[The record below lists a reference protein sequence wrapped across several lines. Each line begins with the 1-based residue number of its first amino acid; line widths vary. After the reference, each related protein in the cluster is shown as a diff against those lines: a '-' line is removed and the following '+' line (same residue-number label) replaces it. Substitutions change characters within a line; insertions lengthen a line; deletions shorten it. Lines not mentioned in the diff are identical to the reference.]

1 MQVAYAPAA
10 GQASSIRGPVLRSSP
25 QSTGEEKPDAMP
37 QLMRTFNAIAFKQ
50 KQGSNLLLLLF
61 TKLDKFTCVQ
71 LEEFGKYLTNLVY
84 LNVIRDY

>member
-1 MQVAYAPAA
+1 
-10 GQASSIRGPVLRSSP
+10 
-25 QSTGEEKPDAMP
+25 MP

>member
-1 MQVAYAPAA
+1 MQLHLNLN
-10 GQASSIRGPVLRSSP
+10 RG
-25 QSTGEEKPDAMP
+25 
-37 QLMRTFNAIAFKQ
+37 
-50 KQGSNLLLLLF
+50 NLLLLLF